1 MFGRGTRKVTVR
13 GFADAVTRGIR
24 PEMTQVRLPPR
35 GAEWLRV
42 SRDNAK
48 AQ

>member
-24 PEMTQVRLPPR
+24 PGMTHLYLMYQV
-35 GAEWLRV
+35 GGTVIVKWE
-42 SRDNAK
+42 
-48 AQ
+48 